1 MCVDTVYTDNCSW
14 NINKTIY
21 TDSVL
26 MNVVV
31 DRLNSLISRELSGFL
46 NNLWTKLINRY
57 THDVDMRMHGR

>member
-1 MCVDTVYTDNCSW
+1 MCVDTVYTDNCFR

-21 TDSVL
+21 TNSVL

-46 NNLWTKLINRY
+46 NNL
-57 THDVDMRMHGR
+57 